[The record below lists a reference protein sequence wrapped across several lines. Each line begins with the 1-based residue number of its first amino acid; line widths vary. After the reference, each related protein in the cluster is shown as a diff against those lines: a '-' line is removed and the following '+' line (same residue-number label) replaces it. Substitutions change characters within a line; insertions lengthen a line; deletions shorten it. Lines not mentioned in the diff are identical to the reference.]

1 MARRDCPCVGC
12 CPSLSSGTPLVE
24 RHRGARFGR
33 TNDATPLR
41 VIADLLTVRL
51 RVIVG
56 REGLDHQLAEGADPH
71 TSPAL
76 GLRAAQLCKTSSR
89 GVIAR
94 RLRRTLRAARVATS
108 SPGGSLPLARD
119 QILAESDTLMDLV
132 RRLEAPGRV
141 EPMGVAL
148 ARLLVSDPVSPLS
161 VPSEPRTLYMAVRLA
176 TAAMGPSVERPAPSP
191 RR

>member
-1 MARRDCPCVGC
+1 
-12 CPSLSSGTPLVE
+12 
-24 RHRGARFGR
+24 
-33 TNDATPLR
+33 
-41 VIADLLTVRL
+41 VIAHLLTVRL

-76 GLRAAQLCKTSSR
+76 GLRAVQLCKTRSR
-89 GVIAR
+89 RVIAR
-94 RLRRTLRAARVATS
+94 RLRRTLRAARVAAP

-119 QILAESDTLMDLV
+119 QVLAESDALMDLV

-161 VPSEPRTLYMAVRLA
+161 VPSEPGTLFMVVRLA